1 MDTTNK
7 SILLTGASGGIG
19 REIALAFAK
28 SGGKLVLAGR
38 NKDALEDVRASVQ
51 QAGGQAIV
59 VPGDVTNADWRKTV
73 VQKATEIYGGLD
85 ILVNNAGV
93 VSAGSLEDLSEDDI
107 AQQLQ
112 INLTAPIL
120 LTRAA
125 LPALRQSDGAAIVNI
140 SSIFGLVGMPFYA
153 TYGASKAGI
162 AHFSEAMR
170 RELAEQS
177 IHVMTVYPGATDTP
191 MMETAKLGD
200 KAGFSYDTPQG
211 VAQALLEGLVSDELS
226 VVRADE
232 NSQGMID
239 SNREAPQE
247 LDKQI
252 QEMKPK
258 LEEAV
263 ANHRRM

>member
-28 SGGKLVLAGR
+28 SGGKG
-38 NKDALEDVRASVQ
+38 
-51 QAGGQAIV
+51 
-59 VPGDVTNADWRKTV
+59 
-73 VQKATEIYGGLD
+73 
-85 ILVNNAGV
+85 
-93 VSAGSLEDLSEDDI
+93 
-107 AQQLQ
+107 
-112 INLTAPIL
+112 
-120 LTRAA
+120 
-125 LPALRQSDGAAIVNI
+125 
-140 SSIFGLVGMPFYA
+140 
-153 TYGASKAGI
+153 
-162 AHFSEAMR
+162 
-170 RELAEQS
+170 
-177 IHVMTVYPGATDTP
+177 
-191 MMETAKLGD
+191 
-200 KAGFSYDTPQG
+200 G

-239 SNREAPQE
+239 SNREAPRE

>member
-1 MDTTNK
+1 M
-7 SILLTGASGGIG
+7 
-19 REIALAFAK
+19 
-28 SGGKLVLAGR
+28 
-38 NKDALEDVRASVQ
+38 
-51 QAGGQAIV
+51 
-59 VPGDVTNADWRKTV
+59 
-73 VQKATEIYGGLD
+73 VQKATETYGGLD

-93 VSAGSLEDLSEDDI
+93 VSAGSLESLSEEDV

-112 INLTAPIL
+112 INLIAPIL

-125 LPALRQSDGAAIVNI
+125 LPTLRQSKGAAIVNI

-153 TYGASKAGI
+153 TYGATKAGV
-162 AHFSEAMR
+162 AHFGEAMC
-170 RELAEQS
+170 RELGDQN

-191 MMETAKLGD
+191 TMETAKLSD

-211 VAQALLEGLVSDELS
+211 VAQALLEGLMSDELS

-239 SNREAPQE
+239 SNREVPRE